1 MSKAQ
6 INIHTAVAGKRLKED
21 LFEIAN
27 RNFSMKLNSYLVS
40 VLEAAVSDKGGYS
53 STIAYPREKGGSHIA
68 IVLGD
73 SLKSQISEW
82 AKDQGSS
89 LSLWTNH
96 LLEKH
101 LELIN

>member
-68 IVLGD
+68 IVLGAKF
-73 SLKSQISEW
+73 LNGQKIKVLAYHCGQI
-82 AKDQGSS
+82 
-89 LSLWTNH
+89 
-96 LLEKH
+96 
-101 LELIN
+101 IY